1 MNLTRREMLVTAAA
15 TFLSLS
21 ATGEVH
27 SSPSHLSVE
36 GYIWQQ
42 HMKAKGKNLGD
53 GLVEFFE
60 TVRKAGF
67 RSVELSNAFLTA
79 DLRDRVI
86 ELIQSNGLYMPSIYV
101 GGAMH
106 EAQLAEATIAQSLE
120 IARFCK
126 KVGCRAVIGDPR
138 SKAGDVE
145 KTDAELAVQAAMLD
159 KMGKALAAE
168 GFQYWVHNHI
178 PEMVNHAREWW
189 NTLNHTDPDYV
200 WMCLDIG
207 WVNQGGQDP
216 LALLR
221 AAGKRV
227 ACLHL
232 RNSNQKVW
240 LESFG
245 NGDIDYPAIA
255 AYLTSARLQPLLV
268 VELAYAHQTVITR
281 PLEEDLKLSRVYA
294 EHTFRVKA

>member
-1 MNLTRREMLVTAAA
+1 
-15 TFLSLS
+15 
-21 ATGEVH
+21 
-27 SSPSHLSVE
+27 
-36 GYIWQQ
+36 
-42 HMKAKGKNLGD
+42 
-53 GLVEFFE
+53 
-60 TVRKAGF
+60 
-67 RSVELSNAFLTA
+67 
-79 DLRDRVI
+79 
-86 ELIQSNGLYMPSIYV
+86 
-101 GGAMH
+101 
-106 EAQLAEATIAQSLE
+106 
-120 IARFCK
+120 
-126 KVGCRAVIGDPR
+126 
-138 SKAGDVE
+138 
-145 KTDAELAVQAAMLD
+145 
-159 KMGKALAAE
+159 
-168 GFQYWVHNHI
+168 
-178 PEMVNHAREWW
+178 
-189 NTLNHTDPDYV
+189 
-200 WMCLDIG
+200 MCLGIG